1 VPSPHFGS
9 GKICEKIV
17 DNEGNT
23 LYETENNETL
33 TSHIVVSENEQSFIF
48 SVNKGDFLVRK
59 YFLLK

>member
-1 VPSPHFGS
+1 
-9 GKICEKIV
+9 V